1 MNARLSIAFGRGA
14 SRLPADIALS
24 IVPSLPRPVLERL
37 AQQIIDRL
45 DDMDA
50 PDEDC
55 EDDDPCGQMDEDELT
70 TGPGLVYTHGDA
82 HDGPGCPIADPGGY
96 SVGEGSDPRRLPPPT
111 YDGEDQNIII
121 LPAPK
126 GFEQT
131 RYRVS

>member
-1 MNARLSIAFGRGA
+1 MSALSIRIGRGP

-24 IVPSLPRPVLERL
+24 LIPSLPRPALERL

-50 PDEDC
+50 PDEDR
-55 EDDDPCGQMDEDELT
+55 EDDDPAGMMDEDELT
-70 TGPGLVYTHGDA
+70 TGPGVMATHGTTY
-82 HDGPGCPIADPGGY
+82 DGPGCPLSDPGEDGCR
-96 SVGEGSDPRRLPPPT
+96 ELPPLAL
-111 YDGEDQNIII
+111 DGEDAGVII

-126 GFEQT
+126 GIEPT